1 MISRTTIKQ
10 VLADSIMELMKVHT
24 LEKITVQMITEN
36 CNTTRQTFYY
46 HFEDKFQLV
55 NWIFRT
61 KIDDITSMSSP
72 DVPWSQVLGNMLNS
86 MKQNESFYINALSY
100 EGQNSFQKYIT
111 EYTRIAYTNE
121 LLKRISKH
129 ELTESLIFSIEF
141 NSYGATGMIQS
152 WIKRKM
158 DMDPFK
164 MAMIIADNMPESMKV
179 FFSDRRKQNQ
189 SFD

>member
-1 MISRTTIKQ
+1 MQYNPT
-10 VLADSIMELMKVHT
+10 
-24 LEKITVQMITEN
+24 N
-36 CNTTRQTFYY
+36 FYY

-61 KIDDITSMSSP
+61 KIDTITSMSSP
-72 DVPWSQVLGNMLNS
+72 DIPWSEVLGNMLNS
-86 MKQNESFYINALSY
+86 MKQYESFYINALSY

-121 LLKRISKH
+121 LLKRIFKH

-179 FFSDRRKQNQ
+179 FF
-189 SFD
+189 

>member
-129 ELTESLIFSIEF
+129 ELTDSLIFSIEF

-164 MAMIIADNMPESMKV
+164 MAMIIADNMPESMKI

>member
-10 VLADSIMELMKVHT
+10 VLTDSIIELMKDHT
-24 LEKITVQMITEN
+24 LEKITVQMIADN

-61 KIDDITSMSSP
+61 KIDTITSMSSP
-72 DVPWSQVLGNMLNS
+72 DIPWSEVLGNMLNS
-86 MKQNESFYINALSY
+86 MKQYESFYINALSY

-129 ELTESLIFSIEF
+129 ELTDSLISSIEF

-158 DMDPFK
+158 DMPPFQ

-179 FFSDRRKQNQ
+179 FFSEHRKQDR
-189 SFD
+189 SMD